1 MTVTHTDEVEL
12 SIEQQALAIEHIELD
27 RGLISEAILAKEPDR
42 GQINHVI
49 EFPLVLDGTQAAI
62 CKEAPT
68 GPERIWFF
76 LSYKYEGDGLIWRVR
91 TLFEFEEYA
100 YCHGEWAENKGHISV
115 AVPVDQDVV
124 ARLMTCEQTI
134 ELLEAAFLYELQ
146 KKARELLLTEVS

>member
-1 MTVTHTDEVEL
+1 MTVTYTDQEEL
-12 SIEQQALAIEHIELD
+12 SIEQQALAIEHIEFD
-27 RGLISEAILAKEPDR
+27 RGLITEAILAKEPDR

-62 CKEAPT
+62 CKEAPSV
-68 GPERIWFF
+68 PERIWFF

-100 YCHGEWAENKGHISV
+100 CCHGEWAENKGHISV

-124 ARLMTCEQTI
+124 ARLMTCDQTI
-134 ELLEAAFLYELQ
+134 ELLEAALLHELQ
-146 KKARELLLTEVS
+146 KNARELLLKEAS

>member
-1 MTVTHTDEVEL
+1 MTVTYTDQEKL
-12 SIEQQALAIEHIELD
+12 SIEQQALAIEHIEFD
-27 RGLISEAILAKEPDR
+27 RGLISEARLAKEPDR

-62 CKEAPT
+62 CKEAPS

-76 LSYKYEGDGLIWRVR
+76 LSYKYEVDGLIWRVR
-91 TLFEFEEYA
+91 TLFEFEEYGC
-100 YCHGEWAENKGHISV
+100 CHGGWSEHRGHISV

-134 ELLEAAFLYELQ
+134 ELLEAAFLHELQ
-146 KKARELLLTEVS
+146 KKARELLLKEVS

>member
-1 MTVTHTDEVEL
+1 MTVTHIDQAEL
-12 SIEQQALAIEHIELD
+12 SIEQRALAIEHIEFD
-27 RGLISEAILAKEPDR
+27 CGLITETILSKEPDR

-62 CKEAPT
+62 CKEAPS
-68 GPERIWFF
+68 GLERIWFF
-76 LSYKYEGDGLIWRVR
+76 LSYTHEGDSLIWRVR

-100 YCHGEWAENKGHISV
+100 CCHGEWAENKGHISV

-146 KKARELLLTEVS
+146 KNARELLLKEVT